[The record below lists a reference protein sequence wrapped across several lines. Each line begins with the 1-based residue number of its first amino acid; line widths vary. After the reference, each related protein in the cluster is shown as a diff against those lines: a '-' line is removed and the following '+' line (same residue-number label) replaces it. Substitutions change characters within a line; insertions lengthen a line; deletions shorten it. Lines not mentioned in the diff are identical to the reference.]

1 MLHPWS
7 IWKTKM
13 WTVIEKV
20 EMQTGAVCALTL
32 STYYEC
38 IAKKKKL
45 GVILHFKSFV
55 PHSCS
60 SLIVVAHLNS
70 SNIINLVT
78 QKQDL
83 LQSAVGWAQ
92 AFLHFQLTACSIRKK
107 CYVALNLQTSSCCAE
122 MHFITT
128 INAVHVGNNQHCGW
142 NYKWAFLILVQLII

>member
-1 MLHPWS
+1 MEYLKDKNVNS
-7 IWKTKM
+7 YR
-13 WTVIEKV
+13 E
-20 EMQTGAVCALTL
+20 GGNAACALTL

-83 LQSAVGWAQ
+83 LQSAVG
-92 AFLHFQLTACSIRKK
+92 
-107 CYVALNLQTSSCCAE
+107 
-122 MHFITT
+122 
-128 INAVHVGNNQHCGW
+128 
-142 NYKWAFLILVQLII
+142 